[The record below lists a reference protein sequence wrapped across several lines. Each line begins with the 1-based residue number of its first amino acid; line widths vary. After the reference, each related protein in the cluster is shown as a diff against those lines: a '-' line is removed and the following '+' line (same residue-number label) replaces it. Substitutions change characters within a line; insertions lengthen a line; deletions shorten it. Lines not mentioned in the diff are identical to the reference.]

1 MWKGYKKMKKAIAVF
16 AVIGIT
22 FGIIYCCTG
31 IEKCFLSSA
40 VAMIAALISWIMYE
54 MDLADQEIEM
64 HYREWG
70 LENQQDGMKLILT
83 TTSIERVQ
91 KMRED
96 LIEMWKEIA

>member
-64 HYREWG
+64 QIEEWMLEQEREH
-70 LENQQDGMKLILT
+70 EVLIT
-83 TTSIERVQ
+83 KTAIR
-91 KMRED
+91 RE
-96 LIEMWKEIA
+96 LIKIWEEIA

>member
-1 MWKGYKKMKKAIAVF
+1 MKKVLAV
-16 AVIGIT
+16 
-22 FGIIYCCTG
+22 
-31 IEKCFLSSA
+31 S
-40 VAMIAALISWIMYE
+40 AMIAAAAGFVYLCTGITKVFMVCAVAMMAALVCWIEYE

-96 LIEMWKEIA
+96 LIEMWKEIT

>member
-1 MWKGYKKMKKAIAVF
+1 MKKAIAVF

-22 FGIIYCCTG
+22 FGIIYLCTG
-31 IEKCFLSSA
+31 IEKCFLSAA
-40 VAMIAALISWIMYE
+40 VAMIAALICWILYE

-64 HYREWG
+64 HYREWE
-70 LENQQDGMKLILT
+70 LENKQGGMKLILT
-83 TTSIERVQ
+83 TTSIERAQ

>member
-1 MWKGYKKMKKAIAVF
+1 MKKAIAAF

-22 FGIIYCCTG
+22 FGIIYLCTG
-31 IEKCFLSSA
+31 IEKCFLSAA
-40 VAMIAALISWIMYE
+40 VAMIAALSSWIEYE
-54 MDLADQEIEM
+54 MDLAEQEIEM
-64 HYREWG
+64 HYREWK
-70 LENQQDGMKLILT
+70 LENQNQQDGMKLILT